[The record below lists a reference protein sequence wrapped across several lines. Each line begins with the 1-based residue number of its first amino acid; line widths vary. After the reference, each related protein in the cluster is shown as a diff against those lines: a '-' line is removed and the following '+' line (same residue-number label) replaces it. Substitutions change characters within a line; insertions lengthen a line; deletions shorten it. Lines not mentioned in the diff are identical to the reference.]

1 MNPSLP
7 GGFHLSKEASYAL
20 TRGLPIV
27 ALESAVI
34 THGLPR
40 PINLEL
46 AREME
51 QIVRQ
56 SGTVPVTIALIRG
69 FVKVGLTEDELIDL
83 AQRVDVIKISLRNM
97 GIVIARGYNGG
108 TTVAATLY
116 AAQKSGIKTFATG
129 GIGGVH
135 RGQVFDISADLNAL
149 AENPAVVV
157 CAGAKSILDLAATL
171 EALDT
176 RGVPILGFR
185 TSEFPA
191 FYTRNSGLPVDCSVD
206 EPGEVVEIA
215 RAHWN
220 AGHRSAVLVVNPIP
234 EVDALDSDLIEK
246 AIKEAISDADEKGIS
261 GAALTPYLLDRVNQA
276 SEGKSLKANLALLR
290 NNAMLAAQIAAHFS
304 PSNLVSY

>member
-1 MNPSLP
+1 MNPILP

-20 TRGLPIV
+20 THGLPIV

-56 SGTVPVTIALIRG
+56 SGAVPATIALIRG

-97 GIVIARGYNGG
+97 GIGIARGYNGG